1 MKKRI
6 LHTIVL
12 WAAALVSIS
21 CVKENFT
28 PSQSGVGE
36 ARFLLDFGVKDDVAI
51 QTKSTLDAKAESR
64 VFNLYVFVFN
74 SNGHKVAGEY
84 FDSKNLKASTT
95 EVENATD
102 NCWYVS
108 NSTTTKGSVLFNCS
122 AGEGLTLYVLSNLDS
137 DMVRISSDVLAAT
150 VRTEDDLKNFTAYLN
165 QKIVTRN
172 GYFPM
177 SGKISD
183 LTINDSNSETLG
195 RTPITG
201 KVKLQRIDAKVR
213 FVFKTGNTPDAQGQT
228 IKSFEPRQWKVVN
241 VPRTGYVLPR
251 NEDCVNVA
259 PTTAKEDYSKYAAGF
274 FDTEFVNFEDF
285 PKSGTSGFSFYMMEN
300 RQMPK
305 KALAGYQDRSRS
317 KKLDSGLNEKYTVK
331 YSLDGQE
338 ISRDMRM
345 FEYANDFS
353 TYVVVTGY
361 VEMELV
367 DDKAGKVLGGDVQY
381 IIHLGDWGKDIADF
395 NTERNTSYTYTV
407 TVNSVNNIR
416 VEVETSKGAAS
427 DVKENQPGASGQIS
441 IAKEEIA
448 LCDCHYVSKTIS
460 FHLTNFFNNSDIS
473 KDNCIVDELTWA
485 VKTPFGEGEP
495 RTEGGVDVTSGLDYK
510 WVHFRLNK
518 QDANGK
524 YYTDKRRKYTPR
536 KMETSTVWRTAEE
549 NKEDDGITPGL
560 AGFHNDG
567 IMDVAQ
573 LCAFIKNEVH
583 KYLDNPAS
591 SAFDNLESTDISLP
605 KISLTVFV
613 DEYYYE
619 EDPITFEKKSDL
631 WKKFVNAEDRKL
643 HILCNSEKSKDLES
657 SSTGSVVTIQQRSI
671 QCIYNTDPSYTVL
684 QTAWGVENQDEY
696 DGRWDKYWSVTS
708 RGDRGNDKRLNGL
721 YNSCKEWDL
730 SPAGTSNA
738 FTTGVQWSKY
748 MDYEVENDTPQL
760 QSDYQYMRYACMT
773 RNRDNNG
780 DGKIDRNEVRWYLA
794 SINQLVG
801 LYVGDAILNAN
812 TRLYNKS
819 PEDKQSEDYNKWQ
832 QHIVSSTIFESKGN
846 SNNPTMLWAEEGTS
860 TSDFYHG
867 WNDIG
872 GTAIR
877 CVRNLGYI
885 DGKDDESYDIDK
897 EFDDYITAEKQ
908 GDGSYIFTCTH
919 LNEKAL
925 RYYTSK
931 ELILSDERSLENCLY
946 KKFQSSPT
954 TNAISSGDQYFREYN
969 AKVDAEIAAGR
980 ENPYCPEGYRTP
992 SQTEAAVMRYY
1003 MKGWNE
1009 MTMTRTYWSLGPL
1022 GSTNPKK
1029 DKNGNVLSK
1038 YGFSVQGTNITVNH
1052 GAVNSVRCVRDIRV
1066 N

>member
-12 WAAALVSIS
+12 WAAALASIS

-36 ARFLLDFGVKDDVAI
+36 ARFLLDFGVKDDIAI

-74 SNGHKVAGEY
+74 SNGDKVSGEY
-84 FDSKNLKASTT
+84 FDSKNLKASAD
-95 EVENATD
+95 EVRNATD

-108 NSTTTKGSVLFNCS
+108 NSTTTTGSVLFNCS
-122 AGEGLTLYVLSNLDS
+122 AGEGFTLYVLSNLDS

-150 VRTEDDLKNFTAYLN
+150 VKTEDDLKNFTAYLN

-183 LTINDSNSETLG
+183 ITIRDSNSATSG
-195 RTPITG
+195 RTNITG
-201 KVKLQRIDAKVR
+201 KVMLTRIDAKVR

-241 VPRTGYVLPR
+241 VPRTGYILPR

-259 PTTAKEDYSKYAAGF
+259 PTTAKENYSKYAAGF

-300 RQMPK
+300 RQTPK

-317 KKLDSGLNEKYTVK
+317 KKLASGLNEKCTVT

-353 TYVVVTGY
+353 TYVVVMGY

-381 IIHLGDWGKDIADF
+381 IIHLGDWGKNIADF

-416 VEVETSKGAAS
+416 VEVETSKGAVS

-495 RTEGGVDVTSGLDYK
+495 RTEGGVDITSGLDYQ

-518 QDANGK
+518 QDAAGK

-536 KMETSTVWRTAEE
+536 TMVASTVWNSAED
-549 NKEDDGITPGL
+549 NKEDDGTPGL

-573 LCAFIKNEVH
+573 LCTFIKDEVH

-591 SAFDNLESTDISLP
+591 SAFDNLGSTDLSLP
-605 KISLTVFV
+605 KVSLTVFV

-619 EDPITFEKKSDL
+619 KHPITDEMKPDL
-631 WKKFVNAEDRKL
+631 WKTFVNAEDRKL

-671 QCIYNTDPSYTVL
+671 QCVYNTDPSYTVL

-708 RGDRGNDKRLNGL
+708 GENRGNDKRLNGL
-721 YNSCKEWDL
+721 YNSCKEWEL

-738 FTTGVQWSKY
+738 FTAGVQWSKY

-760 QSDYQYMRYACMT
+760 QSNYQYMRYACMT

-794 SINQLVG
+794 SINQLLG
-801 LYVGDAILNAN
+801 LYVGGTILNSN

-819 PEDKQSEDYNKWQ
+819 PEDRQSDERIKWQ
-832 QHIVSSTIFESKGN
+832 QHVVSSTAFNSE

-860 TSDFYHG
+860 TSHFYHN
-867 WNDIG
+867 WAPDIQ
-872 GTAIR
+872 GTGIR

-885 DGKDDESYDIDK
+885 DGKDDESYSIDK
-897 EFDDYITAEKQ
+897 EFDDYISAEKQ

-931 ELILSDERSLENCLY
+931 ELILSDERSLENSLY
-946 KKFQSSPT
+946 KKFQSYPT
-954 TNAISSGDQYFREYN
+954 SNTFTAQSFTVFNE
-969 AKVDAEIAAGR
+969 KVDEEIAAGR
-980 ENPYCPEGYRTP
+980 GNPYCPEGYRTP
-992 SQTEAAVMRYY
+992 SQIEAAIMRYY
-1003 MKGWNE
+1003 IDNWGNNN
-1009 MTMTRTYWSLGPL
+1009 TFTRTYWSFGPL
-1022 GSTNPKK
+1022 GSNSKFV
-1029 DKNGNVLSK
+1029 DDK
-1038 YGFSVQGTNITVNH
+1038 YGFSVQGTNITVNKKDL
-1052 GAVNSVRCVRDIRV
+1052 GEVRCVRDIRV

>member
-1 MKKRI
+1 M
-6 LHTIVL
+6 
-12 WAAALVSIS
+12 
-21 CVKENFT
+21 
-28 PSQSGVGE
+28 SGVGE
-36 ARFLLDFGVKDDVAI
+36 ARFLLDFGVKDDIVI

-74 SNGHKVAGEY
+74 SNGDKVTGEY
-84 FDSKNLKASTT
+84 FDSKNLKASAE
-95 EVENATD
+95 EVRNATD

-108 NSTTTKGSVLFNCS
+108 NSTTTTGSVLFNCS
-122 AGEGLTLYVLSNLDS
+122 VGEGFTLYVLSNLDP

-183 LTINDSNSETLG
+183 ITINDSNSATSG
-195 RTPITG
+195 RTNITG
-201 KVKLQRIDAKVR
+201 KVMLTRIDAKVR
-213 FVFKTGNTPDAQGQT
+213 FVFKTGNRPDAQGQT

-241 VPRTGYVLPR
+241 VPRTGYILPR

-300 RQMPK
+300 RQTPK
-305 KALAGYQDRSRS
+305 KGLAGYQDRSRAQ
-317 KKLDSGLNEKYTVK
+317 KLDSGLNEKYTVT

-367 DDKAGKVLGGDVQY
+367 DDKAGKILGGDVQY
-381 IIHLGDWGKDIADF
+381 IIHLGDWGKNIADF

-416 VEVETSKGAAS
+416 VEVETSKGAVS
-427 DVKENQPGASGQIS
+427 DVVENQPGASGQIS

-495 RTEGGVDVTSGLDYK
+495 RTEGGVDITSGLDYQ

-518 QDANGK
+518 QDAAGK
-524 YYTDKRRKYTPR
+524 YYTDRRRKYTPR
-536 KMETSTVWRTAEE
+536 TMVASTVWRSAEE
-549 NKEDDGITPGL
+549 NKEDDGTPGL

-573 LCAFIKNEVH
+573 LCTFIKDEVH

-591 SAFDNLESTDISLP
+591 SAFDNLGSTDLSLP

-619 EDPITFEKKSDL
+619 KHPITDEMKPDL
-631 WKKFVNAEDRKL
+631 WKTFVNAEDRKL

-671 QCIYNTDPSYTVL
+671 QCVYNTDPSYTVL

-708 RGDRGNDKRLNGL
+708 GENRGNDKRLNGL
-721 YNSCKEWDL
+721 YNSCKEWEL

-760 QSDYQYMRYACMT
+760 QNDYQYMSYACMT

-794 SINQLVG
+794 SINQLLG
-801 LYVGDAILNAN
+801 LYVGGTILNSN
-812 TRLYNKS
+812 PRLYNKS
-819 PEDKQSEDYNKWQ
+819 PEDRQSDERIKWQ
-832 QHIVSSTIFESKGN
+832 QHVVSSTAFNSE

-860 TSDFYHG
+860 TSHFYHN
-867 WNDIG
+867 WAPDIQG
-872 GTAIR
+872 MGIR

-885 DGKDDESYDIDK
+885 DGKDDESYSIDK
-897 EFDDYITAEKQ
+897 EFDDYISAEKQ

-931 ELILSDERSLENCLY
+931 ELILSDERSLENSLY
-946 KKFQSSPT
+946 KKFQSYPT
-954 TNAISSGDQYFREYN
+954 SNTFTAQSFTVFNE
-969 AKVDAEIAAGR
+969 KVDEEIAAGR
-980 ENPYCPEGYRTP
+980 GNPYCPEGYRTP
-992 SQTEAAVMRYY
+992 SQIEAAIMRYY
-1003 MKGWNE
+1003 IDNWGNNN
-1009 MTMTRTYWSLGPL
+1009 TFTRTYWSFGPL
-1022 GSTNPKK
+1022 GSNSKFV
-1029 DKNGNVLSK
+1029 DDK
-1038 YGFSVQGTNITVNH
+1038 YGFSVQGTNITVNKKDL
-1052 GAVNSVRCVRDIRV
+1052 GEVRCVRDIRV

>member
-6 LHTIVL
+6 LHTVVL
-12 WAAALVSIS
+12 WVAALVSIS

-74 SNGHKVAGEY
+74 SNGDKVTGEY
-84 FDSKNLKASTT
+84 FGSKNLKASAE
-95 EVENATD
+95 EVRNATD
-102 NCWYVS
+102 NCWYVN
-108 NSTTTKGSVLFNCS
+108 NSTTTTGSVLFNCS
-122 AGEGLTLYVLSNLDS
+122 AGEGFTLYVLSNLDS

-150 VRTEDDLKNFTAYLN
+150 VRTEDDLKNFTAFLN
-165 QKIVTRN
+165 QKIVNRN

-183 LTINDSNSETLG
+183 ITINDSNSATSG
-195 RTPITG
+195 RTNITG
-201 KVKLQRIDAKVR
+201 KVMLTRIDAKVR

-241 VPRTGYVLPR
+241 VPRMGYILPR

-259 PTTAKEDYSKYAAGF
+259 PNTAKEDYSKYAAGF

-317 KKLDSGLNEKYTVK
+317 KKLDSGLNKKCTVK

-381 IIHLGDWGKDIADF
+381 IIHLGDWGKNIADF

-416 VEVETSKGAAS
+416 VEVETSKGAVS

-473 KDNCIVDELTWA
+473 RENCIVDELTWA

-518 QDANGK
+518 QDAAGK

-536 KMETSTVWRTAEE
+536 TMETKIEWQE
-549 NKEDDGITPGL
+549 NMEDDGTPGL

-573 LCAFIKNEVH
+573 LCTFIKNEVH

-591 SAFDNLESTDISLP
+591 SAFDNLGSTDLSLP
-605 KISLTVFV
+605 KVSLTVFV

-619 EDPITFEKKSDL
+619 KHPITDEMKPDL

-684 QTAWGVENQDEY
+684 QTAWGVENKDEY

-708 RGDRGNDKRLNGL
+708 GGNRGNNKRLNGL
-721 YNSCKEWDL
+721 YNSCKEWEL

-794 SINQLVG
+794 SINQLLG
-801 LYVGDAILNAN
+801 LYVGGTILNSN
-812 TRLYNKS
+812 TRLYNKI
-819 PEDKQSEDYNKWQ
+819 PEDRQSDERIKWQ
-832 QHIVSSTIFESKGN
+832 QHVVSSTAFNSE

-860 TSDFYHG
+860 TSHFYHN
-867 WNDIG
+867 WAPDIQ
-872 GTAIR
+872 GTGIR

-885 DGKDDESYDIDK
+885 DGKDDESYSIDK

-908 GDGSYIFTCTH
+908 SDGSYIFTCIH

-931 ELILSDERSLENCLY
+931 ELILSDELALENRLY
-946 KKFQSSPT
+946 KKFQSYPT
-954 TNAISSGDQYFREYN
+954 SSNFTAQSFTVFNE
-969 AKVDAEIAAGR
+969 KVDEEIAAGR
-980 ENPYCPEGYRTP
+980 GNPYCPEGYRTP
-992 SQTEAAVMRYY
+992 SQIEAAIMRYY
-1003 MKGWNE
+1003 IDNWGVSN
-1009 MTMTRTYWSLGPL
+1009 TFTRTYWSFGPL
-1022 GSTNPKK
+1022 GSNPKFV
-1029 DKNGNVLSK
+1029 DDK
-1038 YGFSVQGTNITVNH
+1038 YGFNVQGTNITVNKKDL
-1052 GAVNSVRCVRDIRV
+1052 GEVRCVRDIRV

>member
-28 PSQSGVGE
+28 PPQSGVGE

-84 FDSKNLKASTT
+84 FDSKNLKASAE
-95 EVENATD
+95 EVKNATD

-108 NSTTTKGSVLFNCS
+108 NSTTTTGSVLFNCS

-165 QKIVTRN
+165 QRIVTRN

-195 RTPITG
+195 RTPIIG
-201 KVKLQRIDAKVR
+201 KVMLQRIDAKVR

-259 PTTAKEDYSKYAAGF
+259 PTTAKENYSKYAAGF

-300 RQMPK
+300 RQTPK

-317 KKLDSGLNEKYTVK
+317 KKLDSGLNEKCTVT

-367 DDKAGKVLGGDVQY
+367 DDKAGKILGGDVQY

-416 VEVETSKGAAS
+416 VEVETSKGAVS

-473 KDNCIVDELTWA
+473 KDNYIVDELTWA

-495 RTEGGVDVTSGLDYK
+495 RTEGGVDITSGLDYK

-536 KMETSTVWRTAEE
+536 TMVAQTVWRTAEE
-549 NKEDDGITPGL
+549 NKEDDGTPGL

-573 LCAFIKNEVH
+573 LCAFIKDEVN

-671 QCIYNTDPSYTVL
+671 QCIYNTDPSYTAL

-708 RGDRGNDKRLNGL
+708 GGNRGNDKPLNGL
-721 YNSCKEWDL
+721 YNSCKEWGL

-819 PEDKQSEDYNKWQ
+819 PEDRKSDVRSKWQ
-832 QHIVSSTIFESKGN
+832 QHVVSSTAFNSE

-860 TSDFYHG
+860 TSYFYHN
-867 WNDIG
+867 WAPDIQ
-872 GTAIR
+872 GTGIR

-885 DGKDDESYDIDK
+885 DGKDDESYSIDK

-908 GDGSYIFTCTH
+908 SDGSYIFTCTH

-931 ELILSDERSLENCLY
+931 ELILSDELALENRLY
-946 KKFQSSPT
+946 KKFQSYPT
-954 TNAISSGDQYFREYN
+954 SSNFTAQSFTAFND
-969 AKVDAEIAAGR
+969 KVDEEIAAGR
-980 ENPYCPEGYRTP
+980 GNPYCPEGYRTP
-992 SQTEAAVMRYY
+992 SQIEAAIMRYY
-1003 MKGWNE
+1003 ITDWGVSN
-1009 MTMTRTYWSLGPL
+1009 TFTRTYWSFGPL
-1022 GSTNPKK
+1022 GSNPKFV
-1029 DKNGNVLSK
+1029 DDK
-1038 YGFSVQGTNITVNH
+1038 YGFNVQGTNITVNKKDL
-1052 GAVNSVRCVRDIRV
+1052 GEVRCVRDIRV

>member
-12 WAAALVSIS
+12 WAAALACIS
-21 CVKENFT
+21 CVKDNFT
-28 PSQSGVGE
+28 PPQSGVGE
-36 ARFLLDFGVKDDVAI
+36 ARFLLDFGVKDDIAI

-74 SNGHKVAGEY
+74 SKGDKVAGEY
-84 FDSKNLKASTT
+84 FDSKNLKASAE
-95 EVENATD
+95 EVRNATD

-108 NSTTTKGSVLFNCS
+108 NSTTTTGSVLFNCS
-122 AGEGLTLYVLSNLDS
+122 AGEGFTLYVLSNLDS

-150 VRTEDDLKNFTAYLN
+150 VRTEDDLKNFSAFLN
-165 QKIVTRN
+165 QKIVNRN

-183 LTINDSNSETLG
+183 ITISDSNNTVSG
-195 RTPITG
+195 RTNITG
-201 KVKLQRIDAKVR
+201 KVMLTRIDAKVR
-213 FVFKTGNTPDAQGQT
+213 FVFKTGNRPDDRGQT

-241 VPRTGYVLPR
+241 VPRTGYILPR

-285 PKSGTSGFSFYMMEN
+285 PQTGTSGFSFYMMEN
-300 RQMPK
+300 RQTPK

-317 KKLDSGLNEKYTVK
+317 KKLASGLNEKCTVT

-353 TYVVVTGY
+353 TYVVVMGY

-381 IIHLGDWGKDIADF
+381 IIHLGDWGKNIADF

-416 VEVETSKGAAS
+416 VEVETSKGAVS
-427 DVKENQPGASGQIS
+427 NVKENQPGASGQIS

-495 RTEGGVDVTSGLDYK
+495 RTEGGVDITSGLDYQ

-518 QDANGK
+518 QDAAGK

-536 KMETSTVWRTAEE
+536 TMVASTVWRSAEE
-549 NKEDDGITPGL
+549 NKEDDGTPGL

-573 LCAFIKNEVH
+573 LCTFIKNEVH

-591 SAFDNLESTDISLP
+591 SAFDNLESTDLSLP
-605 KISLTVFV
+605 KVSLTVFV

-619 EDPITFEKKSDL
+619 KHPITDEMKPDL
-631 WKKFVNAEDRKL
+631 WKTFVNAEDRKL

-657 SSTGSVVTIQQRSI
+657 SSTGSVVTIQQHSI

-696 DGRWDKYWSVTS
+696 DSRWDKYWSDTS
-708 RGDRGNDKRLNGL
+708 GGNRGNDKSLNGL
-721 YNSCKEWDL
+721 YNSFKEWEL

-760 QSDYQYMRYACMT
+760 QNEYQYMRYACMT

-801 LYVGDAILNAN
+801 LYVGDGILNAN

-819 PEDKQSEDYNKWQ
+819 PEDRKSDVRSKWQ
-832 QHIVSSTIFESKGN
+832 QHIVSSTAFNSE

-860 TSDFYHG
+860 TSYFYHN
-867 WNDIG
+867 WAPDIQG
-872 GTAIR
+872 SGIR

-885 DGKDDESYDIDK
+885 DGKTDESYSIDK

-908 GDGSYIFTCTH
+908 SDGSYIFTCTH

-931 ELILSDERSLENCLY
+931 ELILSDELALENRLY
-946 KKFQSSPT
+946 KKFQSYPT
-954 TNAISSGDQYFREYN
+954 SSTFTAQSFTSFNE
-969 AKVDAEIAAGR
+969 KVDAEIAAGR
-980 ENPYCPEGYRTP
+980 VNPYCPEGYRTP
-992 SQTEAAVMRYY
+992 SQIEAAIMRYY
-1003 MKGWNE
+1003 INGWGSAN
-1009 MTMTRTYWSLGPL
+1009 TFTRTYWSFGPL
-1022 GSTNPKK
+1022 GNDPKFT
-1029 DKNGNVLSK
+1029 DDK
-1038 YGFSVQGTNITVNH
+1038 YGFNVQGTNITVNKKDL
-1052 GAVNSVRCVRDIRV
+1052 GEVRCVRDLRV

>member
-12 WAAALVSIS
+12 WAAALACIS

-36 ARFLLDFGVKDDVAI
+36 ARFLLDFGVKDDIAI

-74 SNGHKVAGEY
+74 RNGDKVTGEY
-84 FDSKNLKASTT
+84 FDSKNLKASAD
-95 EVENATD
+95 EVRNSTD

-108 NSTTTKGSVLFNCS
+108 NSTTTTGSVLFNCS
-122 AGEGLTLYVLSNLDS
+122 AGEGFTLYVLSNLDS

-183 LTINDSNSETLG
+183 ITISDSNNTVSGKTN
-195 RTPITG
+195 ITG
-201 KVKLQRIDAKVR
+201 KVMLSRIDAKVR

-241 VPRTGYVLPR
+241 VPRTGYILPR

-259 PTTAKEDYSKYAAGF
+259 PATAKEDYSKYAAGF

-285 PKSGTSGFSFYMMEN
+285 PESGTSGFSFYMMEN
-300 RQMPK
+300 RQTPK
-305 KALAGYQDRSRS
+305 KALAGYQDRSRAQ
-317 KKLDSGLNEKYTVK
+317 KLASGLNEKCTVT

-381 IIHLGDWGKDIADF
+381 IIHLGDWRTDIADF
-395 NTERNTSYTYTV
+395 NTERNTSYTYIV

-416 VEVETSKGAAS
+416 VEVETSKGAVS
-427 DVKENQPGASGQIS
+427 DVKENQPGASGHIS

-495 RTEGGVDVTSGLDYK
+495 ITEGGVDVTSGLDYK

-518 QDANGK
+518 KDANGK
-524 YYTDKRRKYTPR
+524 YYSDKRRKYTP
-536 KMETSTVWRTAEE
+536 KTMETKIEWQE
-549 NKEDDGITPGL
+549 NKEADGTPGL

-573 LCAFIKNEVH
+573 LCVFIKNEVH

-591 SAFDNLESTDISLP
+591 SAFDNLESTDLSLP

-619 EDPITFEKKSDL
+619 KHPITGDEKPDL
-631 WKKFVNAEDRKL
+631 WKTFVNAEDRKL

-671 QCIYNTDPSYTVL
+671 QCIYNTDPAYTVL

-696 DGRWDKYWSVTS
+696 DGRWDKYWSERSGVN
-708 RGDRGNDKRLNGL
+708 RGNGKRLNGL
-721 YNSCKEWDL
+721 YNSCKEWEL
-730 SPAGTSNA
+730 SPAGTSNE

-748 MDYEVENDTPQL
+748 MNYEVDNDTPHL
-760 QSDYQYMRYACMT
+760 QSNYQYMRYACLT
-773 RNRDNNG
+773 RNRDNDG
-780 DGKIDRNEVRWYLA
+780 DGEIDRNEVRWYLA
-794 SINQLVG
+794 SINQLLG
-801 LYVGDAILNAN
+801 LYVGDAILSAN

-819 PEDKQSEDYNKWQ
+819 PEDKKLDDYNRWQ
-832 QHIVSSTIFESKGN
+832 QHIVSSTAFNGESN
-846 SNNPTMLWAEEGTS
+846 DPTMLWAEEGTS
-860 TSDFYHG
+860 TSRFYHG
-867 WNDIG
+867 WADVG

-885 DGKDDESYDIDK
+885 DGKDDESYSIDK

-908 GDGSYIFTCTH
+908 SDGSYIFTCTH

-931 ELILSDERSLENCLY
+931 ELILSDERALENRLY
-946 KKFQSSPT
+946 KKFQSYPT
-954 TNAISSGDQYFREYN
+954 SSTFKAQSFTAFND
-969 AKVDAEIAAGR
+969 KVNEEIAAGR
-980 ENPYCPEGYRTP
+980 GNPYCPEGYRTP
-992 SQTEAAVMRYY
+992 SQIEAAIMRYY
-1003 MKGWNE
+1003 ITDWGVSN
-1009 MTMTRTYWSLGPL
+1009 TFTRTYWSFGPL
-1022 GSTNPKK
+1022 GSNPKFV
-1029 DKNGNVLSK
+1029 DDK
-1038 YGFSVQGTNITVNH
+1038 YGFNVQETNITVNKKDL
-1052 GAVNSVRCVRDIRV
+1052 GEVRCVRDIRV

>member
-36 ARFLLDFGVKDDVAI
+36 ARFLLDFGVKDDIAI

-74 SNGHKVAGEY
+74 SNGDKVSGEY
-84 FDSKNLKASTT
+84 FDSKNLKASAD
-95 EVENATD
+95 EVMNATD

-108 NSTTTKGSVLFNCS
+108 NSTTTTGSVLFNCS
-122 AGEGLTLYVLSNLDS
+122 AGEGFTLYVLSNLDS

-150 VRTEDDLKNFTAYLN
+150 VKTEDDLKNFTAYLN

-183 LTINDSNSETLG
+183 ITIRDSNNAVSG
-195 RTPITG
+195 RTNITG
-201 KVKLQRIDAKVR
+201 KVMLTRIDAKVR
-213 FVFKTGNTPDAQGQT
+213 FVFKTGNRPDDRGQT

-241 VPRTGYVLPR
+241 VPRTGYILPR

-259 PTTAKEDYSKYAAGF
+259 PTTAKEDYSKSAAGF

-300 RQMPK
+300 RQTPK

-317 KKLDSGLNEKYTVK
+317 KKLASGLNEKCTVT

-353 TYVVVTGY
+353 TYVVVMGY

-416 VEVETSKGAAS
+416 VEVETSKGAVS
-427 DVKENQPGASGQIS
+427 EVKENQPGASGQIS

-495 RTEGGVDVTSGLDYK
+495 RTEGGVDITSGLDYQ

-518 QDANGK
+518 QDAAGK

-536 KMETSTVWRTAEE
+536 TMMPSIVWRSAEE
-549 NKEDDGITPGL
+549 KKEDDGTPGL

-573 LCAFIKNEVH
+573 LCTFIKNEVH

-591 SAFDNLESTDISLP
+591 SAFDNLGSTDLSLP
-605 KISLTVFV
+605 KVSLTVFV

-619 EDPITFEKKSDL
+619 KHPIKDEMKPDL
-631 WKKFVNAEDRKL
+631 WKTFVNAEDRKL

-671 QCIYNTDPSYTVL
+671 QCVYNTDPSYTVL

-708 RGDRGNDKRLNGL
+708 GENRGNDKHLNGL
-721 YNSCKEWDL
+721 YNSCKEWEL

-760 QSDYQYMRYACMT
+760 QSKYQYMRYACMT

-794 SINQLVG
+794 SINQLLG
-801 LYVGDAILNAN
+801 LYVGGTILNSN

-819 PEDKQSEDYNKWQ
+819 PEDRQSDERIKWQ
-832 QHIVSSTIFESKGN
+832 QHVVSSTAFNSE

-860 TSDFYHG
+860 TSHFYHN
-867 WNDIG
+867 WAPDIQ
-872 GTAIR
+872 GTGIR

-885 DGKDDESYDIDK
+885 DGKDDESYSIDK
-897 EFDDYITAEKQ
+897 EFDDYISAEKQ

-931 ELILSDERSLENCLY
+931 ELILSDERSLENSLY
-946 KKFQSSPT
+946 KKFQSYPT
-954 TNAISSGDQYFREYN
+954 SNTFTAQSFTVFNE
-969 AKVDAEIAAGR
+969 KVDEEIAAGR
-980 ENPYCPEGYRTP
+980 GNPYCPEGYRTP
-992 SQTEAAVMRYY
+992 SQIEAAIMRYY
-1003 MKGWNE
+1003 IDNWGNNN
-1009 MTMTRTYWSLGPL
+1009 TFTRTYWSFGPL
-1022 GSTNPKK
+1022 GSNSKFV
-1029 DKNGNVLSK
+1029 DDK
-1038 YGFSVQGTNITVNH
+1038 YGFSVQGTNITVNKKDL
-1052 GAVNSVRCVRDIRV
+1052 GEVRCVRDIRV

>member
-36 ARFLLDFGVKDDVAI
+36 ARFLLDFGVKDDIAI

-74 SNGHKVAGEY
+74 SNGDKVSGEY
-84 FDSKNLKASTT
+84 FDSKNLKASAD
-95 EVENATD
+95 EVMNATD

-108 NSTTTKGSVLFNCS
+108 NSTTTTGSVLFNCS
-122 AGEGLTLYVLSNLDS
+122 AGEGFTLYVLSNLDS

-150 VRTEDDLKNFTAYLN
+150 VKTEDDLKNFTAYLN

-183 LTINDSNSETLG
+183 ITIRDSNNTVSG
-195 RTPITG
+195 RTNITG
-201 KVKLQRIDAKVR
+201 KVMLTRIDAKVR
-213 FVFKTGNTPDAQGQT
+213 FVFKTGNTPDTQGQT

-241 VPRTGYVLPR
+241 VPRTGYILPR

-259 PTTAKEDYSKYAAGF
+259 PNTAKEDYSKYAAGF

-300 RQMPK
+300 RQTPK
-305 KALAGYQDRSRS
+305 KALAGYQDRSRAQ
-317 KKLDSGLNEKYTVK
+317 KLASGLNEKCTVT

-367 DDKAGKVLGGDVQY
+367 NDKAGKVLGGDVQY
-381 IIHLGDWGKDIADF
+381 IIHLGDWGKNIADF

-416 VEVETSKGAAS
+416 VEVETSKGAVS
-427 DVKENQPGASGQIS
+427 DVVENQPGASGQIS

-495 RTEGGVDVTSGLDYK
+495 RTEGGVDITSGLDYQ

-518 QDANGK
+518 QDAAGK

-536 KMETSTVWRTAEE
+536 TMVASTVWNSAED
-549 NKEDDGITPGL
+549 NKEDDGTPGL

-573 LCAFIKNEVH
+573 LCTFIKNEVH

-591 SAFDNLESTDISLP
+591 SAFDNLGSTDLSLP
-605 KISLTVFV
+605 KVSLTVFV

-619 EDPITFEKKSDL
+619 KHPITDEMKPDL
-631 WKKFVNAEDRKL
+631 WKTFVNAEDRKL

-671 QCIYNTDPSYTVL
+671 QCVYNTDPSYTVL

-708 RGDRGNDKRLNGL
+708 GENRGNDKRLNGL
-721 YNSCKEWDL
+721 YNSCKEWEL

-794 SINQLVG
+794 SINQLLG
-801 LYVGDAILNAN
+801 LYVGGTILNSN

-819 PEDKQSEDYNKWQ
+819 PEDRQSDERIKWQ
-832 QHIVSSTIFESKGN
+832 QHVVSSTAFNSE

-860 TSDFYHG
+860 TSHFYHN
-867 WNDIG
+867 WAPDIQ
-872 GTAIR
+872 GTGIR

-885 DGKDDESYDIDK
+885 DGKNDESYDIDK
-897 EFDDYITAEKQ
+897 EFDDYISAEKQ

-931 ELILSDERSLENCLY
+931 ELILSDERSLENSLY
-946 KKFQSSPT
+946 KKFQSYPT
-954 TNAISSGDQYFREYN
+954 SNTFTAQSFTVFNE
-969 AKVDAEIAAGR
+969 KVDEEIAAGR
-980 ENPYCPEGYRTP
+980 GNPYCPEGYRTP
-992 SQTEAAVMRYY
+992 SQIEAAIMRYY
-1003 MKGWNE
+1003 IDNWGNNN
-1009 MTMTRTYWSLGPL
+1009 TFTRTYWSFGPL
-1022 GSTNPKK
+1022 GSNSKFV
-1029 DKNGNVLSK
+1029 DDK
-1038 YGFSVQGTNITVNH
+1038 YGFSVQGTNITVNKKDL
-1052 GAVNSVRCVRDIRV
+1052 GEVRCVRDIRV